1 MKKIFITI
9 AVIFLFTNTSKAQ
22 SNLEFNRAVKE
33 KISVSF
39 PGLNTTI
46 IVPNGKILKIC
57 SASVYPSTCNTS
69 SGWAVPTIDRQ
80 SIGSLP
86 IWLPAGTYSVV
97 WYVTSCGADV
107 FFSYSGI
114 EFNIV
119 P

>member
-9 AVIFLFTNTSKAQ
+9 LAILIYTSTLKAQ

-33 KISVSF
+33 KISVNF
-39 PGLNTTI
+39 TGLNTTI

-57 SASVYPSTCNTS
+57 SASVYPSTYTTVT
-69 SGWAVPTIDRQ
+69 GWSVPTIDGQ
-80 SIGSLP
+80 SINALP

-97 WYVTSCGADV
+97 WYVTSANGV